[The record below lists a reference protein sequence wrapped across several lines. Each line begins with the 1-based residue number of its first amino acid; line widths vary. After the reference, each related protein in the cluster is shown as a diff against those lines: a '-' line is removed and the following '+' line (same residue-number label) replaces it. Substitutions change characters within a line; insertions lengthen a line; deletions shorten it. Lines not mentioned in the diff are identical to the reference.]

1 MEEIDADIVNK
12 VKALRK
18 ALHRH
23 NYLYYVL
30 DNPEVSDAEYDRMMQ
45 ELISLEDAW
54 PGLYDPDSPTSR
66 VGAPPLSEFETIAHS
81 IPMLSLGNAFSDS
94 EIIDFDRRVRK
105 ILGTDDEILYTVEPK
120 LDGLAVELVYEKGK
134 LIVAST
140 RGDGINGEVITV
152 NVRTIRSAP
161 LLLQDRGKR
170 NIPLRLEVRGEV
182 FIGHEEFKSLNEEQL
197 NQKLTPFANP
207 RNAAAGSLRQLD
219 SSITAMRPLEV
230 FFYGVGEFTDLKLKS
245 HWETLQTLRELGL
258 RINPLIRPE
267 ITIEEAVDYYKT
279 LEDKRHLLPYDIDG
293 MVIKVDNLSLQMKL
307 GSTSR
312 SPRWAIAYKF
322 KAMQE
327 TTRILDIDVQVGRTG
342 VLTPVA
348 HLQPVSVG
356 GAIVRRATLH
366 NEDEI
371 ERKDIRIGD
380 TVLVQRAGDVIPEV
394 VKVIES
400 KRTGVEKIFHMPR
413 NCPVCGSIVIRA
425 KGETA
430 TRCINATC
438 LAQLKE
444 RIKHFSS
451 KGAFDIDGLG
461 DKLVEQLVDNGLL
474 ASYADIFYLDAVKV
488 EDMERMGPRSTEKL
502 AYAIEK
508 SKKIKFNRFLYAL
521 GIRHVGEHV
530 AKILAEKFKSLDN
543 LLLATAKEIEA
554 VEGVG
559 FVIAESVVIFFKQN
573 TNREVISRIIESGV
587 CILFQTVEKERTLEN
602 KVFVLTGTLEDLTR
616 NQAKEMIE
624 AAGGRVSG
632 SVSKKTDYLVAGS
645 SPGSKLSLAKDLG
658 VEIIDQATLQKMLS
672 L

>member
-1 MEEIDADIVNK
+1 MKEIDADIVNK

-30 DNPEVSDAEYDRMMQ
+30 DNPEVSDAEYDRMMR
-45 ELISLEDAW
+45 ELTALEEAW

-66 VGAPPLSEFETIAHS
+66 VGALPLSEFETIAHS
-81 IPMLSLGNAFSDS
+81 IPMLSLGNAFTDS

-105 ILGTDDEILYTVEPK
+105 ILRTDNEILYTVEPK

-134 LIVAST
+134 LVVAST
-140 RGDGINGEVITV
+140 RGDGINGEVITA
-152 NVRTIRSAP
+152 NVRTIRSVP
-161 LLLQDRGKR
+161 LLLQDTGKR
-170 NIPLRLEVRGEV
+170 NMPLRLEVRGEV
-182 FIGHEEFKSLNEEQL
+182 FISHEGFKTLNEEQL

-219 SSITAMRPLEV
+219 SSITAKRPLEI
-230 FFYGVGEFTDLKLKS
+230 FFYGVGETDLKLKS
-245 HWETLQTLRELGL
+245 HGETLQKLQEIGL

-267 ITIEEAVDYYKT
+267 LTIEEAVDYYKV

-307 GSTSR
+307 SSTSR

-327 TTRILDIDVQVGRTG
+327 TTRILNIDVQVGRTG

-348 HLQPVSVG
+348 HLQPVNVG

-371 ERKDIRIGD
+371 KRKDIRIGD

-400 KRTGVEKIFHMPR
+400 KRTGVERIFHIPQ
-413 NCPVCGSIVIRA
+413 NCPVCDSTVIRA

-461 DKLVEQLVDNGLL
+461 NKLVEQLVDKGLL
-474 ASYADIFYLDAVKV
+474 TSYADIFYLDAVKL
-488 EDMERMGPRSTEKL
+488 EGMERMGARSAEKL
-502 AYAIEK
+502 VRAIEK

-530 AKILAEKFKSLDN
+530 AKILARGFKSLDN
-543 LLLATAKEIEA
+543 FLDATVKQIEA
-554 VEGVG
+554 IEGAG
-559 FVIAESVVIFFKQN
+559 SVIAESVVNFFKQDA
-573 TNREVISRIIESGV
+573 NREVISRIIDNNV
-587 CILFQTVEKERTLEN
+587 CIFFQTGEKNRTLEN
-602 KVFVLTGTLEDLTR
+602 KIFVLTGMLEDLTR

-624 AAGGRVSG
+624 AAGGRISG
-632 SVSKKTDYLVAGS
+632 SVSRKTDYLVAGS

-672 L
+672 P